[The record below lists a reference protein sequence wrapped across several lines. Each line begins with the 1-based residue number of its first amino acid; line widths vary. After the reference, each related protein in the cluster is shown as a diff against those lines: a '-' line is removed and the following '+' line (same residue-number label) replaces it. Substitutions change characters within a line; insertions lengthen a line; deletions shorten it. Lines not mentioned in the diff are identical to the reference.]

1 LLTDQP
7 FLTLLIVSLIK
18 QPLSLFPI
26 TVFSMFEFLSGF
38 IRIRSRLCLP
48 EVSKLLPQL
57 QLFPLLPWPLLL
69 HAQELI
75 LQQLHLP

>member
-1 LLTDQP
+1 
-7 FLTLLIVSLIK
+7 
-18 QPLSLFPI
+18 
-26 TVFSMFEFLSGF
+26 MFEFLSGF

-75 LQQLHLP
+75 LQQLHLPKLSP